1 MSLSTISIRR
11 PVLTIV
17 LNLAIVIFGLIGFRY
32 LGVREYPN
40 VETPV
45 VSVFTTF
52 AGASAEIIESQITE
66 PLEEAINGIPG
77 IASITSTS
85 SDERSVINIE
95 FTLETDI
102 DEAANDVRDKVSG
115 ALGRLPAECDPPV
128 VAKADANGVFIISL
142 YAQSNTRSTLE
153 ITAIGEKLIKERLQT
168 IPGVAGVRVW
178 GEKKYAMRLLIDVD
192 KLAAYQLTP
201 LDVRQALLRENV
213 ELPSGRIEGNT
224 TELTVKTFGRLVTE
238 EDFNRLVIKQI
249 GERVVTFGDI
259 GTAKLTAE
267 NQRTLFRRDGRY
279 MVGYAIEPQ
288 PGADQIAISNEF
300 YKRLEQIRRD
310 LPEDIDIYVG
320 FDDTKYIRA
329 SIAEVQE
336 SVYVAFVLVA
346 LIIFLFLRDW
356 RTTLIPLLAIPVS
369 LIGAFFIMYLAG
381 FTINVL
387 TMLGIV
393 LAIGLVVDDAIV
405 VLENI
410 YAKIENGMVPMEA
423 GFKGAQ
429 EIFFAVV
436 STTVA
441 LVAVFMPVIFLQ
453 GITGKLFKEFG
464 VVIAGSVVIS
474 SFVALTLTTMM
485 SARLLKRRL
494 KHNWFYTR
502 TESFFT
508 WLNQQYENSLTAF
521 MRRRWISFP
530 IIATALA
537 VIVVTYQQLP
547 QELAPL
553 EDRSS
558 IRILVTGPEGASFE
572 YMDAYMVKLLDTL
585 KALVPEAKAVIGITS
600 PPFMSGAANTGLARL
615 ELVEPHQRQRTQQQI
630 ADMLNAKLRNLS
642 EARAIATQAP
652 TIGNRRSGQPVQFV
666 IQAPTLEKLRQ
677 VLPQFVAE
685 AQAHP
690 ALTTVD
696 VNLKF
701 TKPEI
706 SLSIDREKANA
717 LGVNILD
724 IAQTLQLGFSGMRF
738 GYFIM
743 NGKQYQVIGEM
754 SRSDRNEP
762 LDLRS
767 LYVRNRYGNLIQLD
781 NLVTLREESS
791 PPALL
796 RYNRF
801 VSATILATP
810 APGKTIGDGLN
821 AMYEIADRVL
831 DESFTTA
838 LAGQSKEFKESSS
851 SLLFAF
857 VLALT
862 LIYLVLAGQFESFR
876 DPLIIM
882 FTVPLAVAGAL
893 FSLWFFKQTLNIF
906 SQIGMIMLIGLVTKN
921 AILIVEFANQ
931 KKEQGIRKLEA
942 VKQAAVQ
949 RFRPILM
956 TALSTI
962 LGTLPIALALGA
974 GAESR
979 VSMGIAVIGGMV
991 ISTGL
996 TLYIIPAIYAF
1007 FSKEIALMPLPQTNL
1022 QAQQKEELIVG

>member
-1 MSLSTISIRR
+1 MSLSTVSIRR
-11 PVLTIV
+11 PVLTVV
-17 LNLAIVIFGLIGFRY
+17 LNLAIVIFGIIGFRY

-45 VSVFTTF
+45 VSVFTSFT
-52 AGASAEIIESQITE
+52 GANAEVIESQITE

-85 SDERSVINIE
+85 SDGRSSINIE
-95 FTLETDI
+95 FDLETNI

-115 ALGRLPAECDPPV
+115 AVSRLPAECDPPV
-128 VAKADANGVFIISL
+128 VAKADANGSFIISL
-142 YAQSNTRSTLE
+142 YAQSDKRSTLE

-168 IPGVAGVRVW
+168 IPGVSGIRVW
-178 GEKKYAMRLLIDVD
+178 GEKKYAMRLIIDVD

-213 ELPSGRIEGNT
+213 ELPSGRIEGNN
-224 TELTVKTFGRLVTE
+224 TELTVKTFGRLVSE
-238 EDFNRLVIKQI
+238 DDFNNLVIKQT
-249 GERVVTFGDI
+249 GEKVVTFADI
-259 GTAKLTAE
+259 GKAKLTAE
-267 NQRTLFRRDGRY
+267 NEKTIFRRDGRY

-288 PGADQIAISNEF
+288 PGANQIAISDEF

-310 LPEDIDIYVG
+310 LPEDIDVSVG

-336 SVYVAFVLVA
+336 SVYIAFALVA
-346 LIIFLFLRDW
+346 GIIFLFLRDW
-356 RTTLIPLLAIPVS
+356 RTTVIPLVAIPVS
-369 LIGAFFIMYLAG
+369 LIGAFFIMYVAG

-410 YAKIENGMVPMEA
+410 YAKIEEGMTPMEA
-423 GFKGAQ
+423 GFKGAE
-429 EIFFAVV
+429 EIFFAVI
-436 STTVA
+436 STTIA
-441 LVAVFMPVIFLQ
+441 LAAVFMPVIFLQ

-464 VVIAGSVVIS
+464 VVIAGSVIIS

-485 SARLLKRRL
+485 SSRLLKRRV
-494 KHNWFYTR
+494 KHNWFYNSTEGFFVWLNR
-502 TESFFT
+502 QYEQSLESFMRVK
-508 WLNQQYENSLTAF
+508 WLA
-521 MRRRWISFP
+521 FP
-530 IIATALA
+530 IIALA
-537 VIVVTYQQLP
+537 IGLMVVIFKSLP

-558 IRILVTGPEGASFE
+558 IRISITGPEGSSFE
-572 YMDAYMVKLLDTL
+572 FMDSYMVKLLDTL
-585 KALVPEAKAVIGITS
+585 KKNVPEANAVIGITS
-600 PPFMSGAANTGLARL
+600 PPFMSGAANTGMSRL
-615 ELVEPHQRQRTQQQI
+615 ELSEPTQRKRSQQEI
-630 ADMLNAKLRNLS
+630 ADMLNKKLRGLS
-642 EARAIATQAP
+642 EARAIATQSP

-666 IQAPTLEKLRQ
+666 IQAPTLEKLRE
-677 VLPQFVAE
+677 VLPKFLAE
-685 AQAHP
+685 AQADP
-690 ALTTVD
+690 TLTTVD

-706 SLSIDREKANA
+706 RLSIDRDKANTM
-717 LGVNILD
+717 GVNVLD

-754 SRSDRNEP
+754 SRGDRNEP

-767 LYVRNRYGNLIQLD
+767 LYVKNRNGNLIQLD
-781 NLVTLREESS
+781 NLVTLKEESS

-801 VSATILATP
+801 VSATVSATP
-810 APGKTIGDGLN
+810 APGKTIGDGLD
-821 AMYEIADRVL
+821 AMYAIADRVL

-857 VLALT
+857 GLALV

-882 FTVPLAVAGAL
+882 FTVPLALAGAL
-893 FSLWFFKQTLNIF
+893 LSLWYFKQTLNIF

-931 KKEQGIRKLEA
+931 KKEQGLNKLEA
-942 VKQAAVQ
+942 VKQAAEQ

-979 VSMGIAVIGGMV
+979 VSMGIAVIGGMM
-991 ISTGL
+991 IATGL

-1007 FSKEIALMPLPQTNL
+1007 FSKETSNTEQK
-1022 QAQQKEELIVG
+1022 QVQQEPEELAVG

>member
-1 MSLSTISIRR
+1 MSLSTVSIRR
-11 PVLTIV
+11 PVLTVV
-17 LNLAIVIFGLIGFRY
+17 LNLAIIIFGIIGFRY

-45 VSVFTTF
+45 VSVFTSFT
-52 AGASAEIIESQITE
+52 GANAEVIESQITE

-85 SDERSVINIE
+85 SDGRSSINIE
-95 FTLETDI
+95 FDLETNI

-115 ALGRLPAECDPPV
+115 AISRLPAECDPPV
-128 VAKADANGVFIISL
+128 VAKADANGSFIISL
-142 YAQSNTRSTLE
+142 YAQSDKRTTLE

-168 IPGVAGVRVW
+168 ISGVSGIRVW
-178 GEKKYAMRLLIDVD
+178 GEKKYAMRLIIDVD

-201 LDVRQALLRENV
+201 LEVRQALIRENV
-213 ELPSGRIEGNT
+213 ELPSGRIEGNN
-224 TELTVKTFGRLVTE
+224 TELTVKTFGRLVSE
-238 EDFNRLVIKQI
+238 DDFNNLVIKQT
-249 GERVVTFGDI
+249 GEKVVTFADI

-267 NQRTLFRRDGRY
+267 NEKTIFRRDGRY

-288 PGADQIAISNEF
+288 PGANQIAISDEF
-300 YKRLEQIRRD
+300 YKRLDQIRRD
-310 LPEDIDIYVG
+310 LPEDIDISVG

-329 SIAEVQE
+329 SIDEVQE
-336 SVYVAFVLVA
+336 SVYIAFALVA
-346 LIIFLFLRDW
+346 GIIFLFLRDW
-356 RTTLIPLLAIPVS
+356 RTTIIPLVAIPVS
-369 LIGAFFIMYLAG
+369 LIGAFFIMYAAG

-410 YAKIENGMVPMEA
+410 YAKIEDGMTPMEA
-423 GFKGAQ
+423 GFKGAE
-429 EIFFAVV
+429 EIFFAVI

-441 LVAVFMPVIFLQ
+441 LAAVFMPVIFLQ

-464 VVIAGSVVIS
+464 VVIAGSVIIS

-485 SARLLKRRL
+485 SSRLLKRRI
-494 KHNWFYTR
+494 KHNWFYNSTEGFFVWLNR
-502 TESFFT
+502 QYEISLESF
-508 WLNQQYENSLTAF
+508 
-521 MRRRWISFP
+521 MRVKWMAFP
-530 IIATALA
+530 IIAGSIVLMM
-537 VIVVTYQQLP
+537 VIFKGLP

-558 IRILVTGPEGASFE
+558 IRISITGPEGSSFE
-572 YMDAYMVKLLDTL
+572 FMDVYMTKLLDTL
-585 KALVPEAKAVIGITS
+585 KKNVPEANAVIGITS
-600 PPFMSGAANTGLARL
+600 PPFMSGAANTGMSRL
-615 ELVEPHQRQRTQQQI
+615 ELSEPISRQRSQQDI
-630 ADMLNAKLRNLS
+630 ADMLNKKLRGLS
-642 EARAIATQAP
+642 EARAIATQSP

-666 IQAPTLEKLRQ
+666 IQAPTLEKLRE
-677 VLPQFVAE
+677 VLPKFVAE
-685 AQAHP
+685 AQADP
-690 ALTTVD
+690 TLTTVD

-706 SLSIDREKANA
+706 RLSIDRDKANTM
-717 LGVNILD
+717 GVNVLE

-743 NGKQYQVIGEM
+743 GGKQYQVIGEM
-754 SRSDRNEP
+754 SRGDRNEP

-767 LYVRNRYGNLIQLD
+767 LYVKNRNGNLIQLD
-781 NLVTLREESS
+781 NLVTLKEESS

-801 VSATILATP
+801 VSATVSATP

-821 AMYEIADRVL
+821 AMYAIGDRVL
-831 DESFTTA
+831 DETFTTA

-857 VLALT
+857 GLALI

-882 FTVPLAVAGAL
+882 FTVPLALAGAL
-893 FSLWFFKQTLNIF
+893 LSLWYFKQTLNIF

-931 KKEQGIRKLEA
+931 KKEQGLKKLEA
-942 VKQAAVQ
+942 VKQAAEQ

-956 TALSTI
+956 TALSTV

-979 VSMGIAVIGGMV
+979 VSMGIAVIGGMM
-991 ISTGL
+991 IATGL

-1007 FSKEIALMPLPQTNL
+1007 FSKETSNVEQEEV
-1022 QAQQKEELIVG
+1022 QQEPEELAV

>member
-1 MSLSTISIRR
+1 MSLSTVSIRR
-11 PVLTIV
+11 PVLTVV
-17 LNLAIVIFGLIGFRY
+17 LNLAIVIFGIIGFRY

-52 AGASAEIIESQITE
+52 TGANAEVIESQITE

-77 IASITSTS
+77 IASITSVSNDGRS
-85 SDERSVINIE
+85 SINIE
-95 FTLETDI
+95 FDLETDI

-115 ALGRLPAECDPPV
+115 AVSRLPAECDPPV
-128 VAKADANGVFIISL
+128 VAKADANGSFIISL
-142 YAQSNTRSTLE
+142 YAQSDKRSMLE
-153 ITAIGEKLIKERLQT
+153 VTAIGEKLIKERLQT
-168 IPGVAGVRVW
+168 IPGVAGIRVW
-178 GEKKYAMRLLIDVD
+178 GEKKYAMRLTIHVD

-213 ELPSGRIEGNT
+213 ELPSGRIEGNN

-238 EDFNRLVIKQI
+238 EDFNNLVIKQTDSK
-249 GERVVTFGDI
+249 VVTFADI
-259 GTAKLTAE
+259 GTARLGAE
-267 NQRTLFRRDGRY
+267 NEKTIFRRDGRY
-279 MVGYAIEPQ
+279 MIGYAIEPQ
-288 PGADQIAISNEF
+288 PGANQIAISDEF

-310 LPEDIDIYVG
+310 LPEDIQVSVG

-336 SVYVAFVLVA
+336 SIYIAFALVA
-346 LIIFLFLRDW
+346 TIIFLFLRDW
-356 RTTLIPLLAIPVS
+356 RTTVIPLLAIPVS
-369 LIGAFFIMYLAG
+369 LIGAFFIMYVAG

-410 YAKIENGMVPMEA
+410 YAKIENGMTPMEA

-429 EIFFAVV
+429 EIFFAVI
-436 STTVA
+436 STTIA

-453 GITGKLFKEFG
+453 GITGRLFKEFG

-485 SARLLKRRL
+485 SSRLLKRRV
-494 KHNWFYTR
+494 KHNWFYNR
-502 TESFFT
+502 TEGIFV
-508 WLNQQYENSLTAF
+508 WLNKQYKDSLESF
-521 MRRRWISFP
+521 MRVKWVAFP
-530 IIATALA
+530 VIALA
-537 VIVVTYQQLP
+537 LALMVVIFRNLP

-558 IRILVTGPEGASFE
+558 IRISITGPEGASFE
-572 YMDAYMVKLLDTL
+572 FMDSYMVKLLDTL
-585 KALVPEAKAVIGITS
+585 KAVVPEAKAVIGITS
-600 PPFMSGAANTGLARL
+600 PPFMSGAANTAFSRL
-615 ELVEPHQRQRTQQQI
+615 ELVEPKERKRSQQEI
-630 ADMLNAKLRNLS
+630 ADALNKKLRDLS
-642 EARAIATQAP
+642 EARAIATQSP
-652 TIGNRRSGQPVQFV
+652 TIGNKRSGQPVQFV
-666 IQAPTLEKLRQ
+666 IQAATLEKLRE
-677 VLPQFVAE
+677 VLPKFLAE
-685 AQAHP
+685 AQADP
-690 ALTTVD
+690 VLTTVD

-706 SLSIDREKANA
+706 RLSIDRDKANA
-717 LGVNILD
+717 LGVNVLD

-738 GYFIM
+738 GYFVM

-767 LYVRNRYGNLIQLD
+767 LYVKNRNGDLIQLD

-801 VSATILATP
+801 VSATVSATP

-821 AMYEIADRVL
+821 AMYAIADRVL

-857 VLALT
+857 GLALV

-882 FTVPLAVAGAL
+882 FTVPLALAGAL
-893 FSLWFFKQTLNIF
+893 LSLWYFKQTLNIF

-931 KKEQGIRKLEA
+931 KKEQGLTKLQA
-942 VKQAAVQ
+942 VKQAAEQ

-979 VSMGIAVIGGMV
+979 VSMGIAVIGGM
-991 ISTGL
+991 IIATGL

-1007 FSKEIALMPLPQTNL
+1007 FSKETTTRAEQL
-1022 QAQQKEELIVG
+1022 QQQVMQEPEELAV

>member
-1 MSLSTISIRR
+1 MSLSTVSIRR
-11 PVLTIV
+11 PVLTVV
-17 LNLAIVIFGLIGFRY
+17 LNLAIVIFGIIGFRY

-45 VSVFTTF
+45 VSVFTSFT
-52 AGASAEIIESQITE
+52 GANAEVIESQITE

-77 IASITSTS
+77 IASITSIS
-85 SDERSVINIE
+85 SDGRSSINIE
-95 FTLETDI
+95 FDLETNI

-115 ALGRLPAECDPPV
+115 AVSRLPAECDPPV
-128 VAKADANGVFIISL
+128 VAKADANGSFIISL
-142 YAQSNTRSTLE
+142 YAQSDKRSTLE
-153 ITAIGEKLIKERLQT
+153 ITAIGEKFIKERLQT
-168 IPGVAGVRVW
+168 IPGVSGIRVW
-178 GEKKYAMRLLIDVD
+178 GEKKYAMRLIIDVD
-192 KLAAYQLTP
+192 KLAAYQITP
-201 LDVRQALLRENV
+201 LEVRQALIRENV
-213 ELPSGRIEGNT
+213 ELPSGRIEGNN

-238 EDFNRLVIKQI
+238 DDFNNLVIKQI
-249 GERVVTFGDI
+249 GEKVVTFADI

-267 NQRTLFRRDGRY
+267 NEKTLFRRDGRY

-288 PGADQIAISNEF
+288 PGANQIAISDEF

-310 LPEDIDIYVG
+310 LPEDIEVSVG

-336 SVYVAFVLVA
+336 SIYIAFALVA
-346 LIIFLFLRDW
+346 GIIFLFLRDW
-356 RTTLIPLLAIPVS
+356 RTTVIPLVAIPVS
-369 LIGAFFIMYLAG
+369 LIGAFFIMYVAG

-410 YAKIENGMVPMEA
+410 YAKIEDGMTPMEA
-423 GFKGAQ
+423 GFKGAE
-429 EIFFAVV
+429 EIFFAVI
-436 STTVA
+436 STTIA
-441 LVAVFMPVIFLQ
+441 LAAVFMPVIFLQ

-464 VVIAGSVVIS
+464 IVIAGSVIIS

-485 SARLLKRRL
+485 SSRLLKRRIQ
-494 KHNWFYTR
+494 HNWFYNS
-502 TESFFT
+502 TEGFFV
-508 WLNQQYENSLTAF
+508 WLNRQYESSLEGF
-521 MRRRWISFP
+521 MRMKWLVFP
-530 IIATALA
+530 IIAVA
-537 VIVVTYQQLP
+537 VGLMVVIFKSLP

-558 IRILVTGPEGASFE
+558 IRISITGPEGASFE
-572 YMDAYMVKLLDTL
+572 FMDSYMVKLLDTL
-585 KALVPEAKAVIGITS
+585 QKNVPEAKAVIGITA
-600 PPFMSGAANTGLARL
+600 PPFMSGAANTGMSRL
-615 ELVEPHQRQRTQQQI
+615 ELVEPSARKRTQQEI
-630 ADMLNAKLRNLS
+630 ADMLNKKLRSLS
-642 EARAIATQAP
+642 EARAIVTQSP
-652 TIGNRRSGQPVQFV
+652 TIGNKRSGQPVQFV
-666 IQAPTLEKLRQ
+666 IQAPSLDKLRE
-677 VLPQFVAE
+677 VLPRFLSE
-685 AQAHP
+685 AQADP
-690 ALTTVD
+690 TLTTVD

-706 SLSIDREKANA
+706 RLSIDRDKANTM
-717 LGVNILD
+717 GVNVLD

-743 NGKQYQVIGEM
+743 GGKQYQVIGEM

-767 LYVRNRYGNLIQLD
+767 LYVKNRQGDLIQLD

-801 VSATILATP
+801 VSATISATP

-821 AMYEIADRVL
+821 AMYTIADRVL
-831 DESFTTA
+831 DETFTTA

-857 VLALT
+857 GLALV

-882 FTVPLAVAGAL
+882 FTVPLALAGAL
-893 FSLWFFKQTLNIF
+893 LSLWYFKQTLNIF

-931 KKEQGIRKLEA
+931 KKEQGIEKLAA
-942 VKQAAVQ
+942 VQQAAVQ

-991 ISTGL
+991 IATGL
-996 TLYIIPAIYAF
+996 TLYVIPAVYAF
-1007 FSKEIALMPLPQTNL
+1007 FSKETPETI
-1022 QAQQKEELIVG
+1022 QKKTKQELKELAV

>member
-1 MSLSTISIRR
+1 MSLSTVSIRR
-11 PVLTIV
+11 PVLTVV
-17 LNLAIVIFGLIGFRY
+17 LNLAIVIFGIIGFRY

-45 VSVFTTF
+45 VSVFTSFT
-52 AGASAEIIESQITE
+52 GANAEVIESQITE

-85 SDERSVINIE
+85 SDGRSSINIE
-95 FTLETDI
+95 FDLETDI

-115 ALGRLPAECDPPV
+115 AVSRLPAECDPPV
-128 VAKADANGVFIISL
+128 VAKADANGSFIISL
-142 YAQSNTRSTLE
+142 YAQSDKRSTLE

-168 IPGVAGVRVW
+168 IPGVSGIRVW
-178 GEKKYAMRLLIDVD
+178 GEKKYAMRLMIDVD

-201 LDVRQALLRENV
+201 LEVRQALIRENV
-213 ELPSGRIEGNT
+213 ELPSGRIEGNN
-224 TELTVKTFGRLVTE
+224 TELTVKTFGRLVSE
-238 EDFNRLVIKQI
+238 DDFNNLVIKQL
-249 GERVVTFGDI
+249 GEKVVTFADI
-259 GTAKLTAE
+259 GTAKMTAE
-267 NQRTLFRRDGRY
+267 NEKTLFRRDGRY

-288 PGADQIAISNEF
+288 PGANQIAISDEF
-300 YKRLEQIRRD
+300 YKRLEQIKRD
-310 LPEDIDIYVG
+310 LPEDIDISVG

-329 SIAEVQE
+329 SINEVQE
-336 SVYVAFVLVA
+336 SIYIAFALVA
-346 LIIFLFLRDW
+346 GIIFLFLRDW
-356 RTTLIPLLAIPVS
+356 RTTIIPLVAIPVS
-369 LIGAFFIMYLAG
+369 LIGAFFIMYVAG

-410 YAKIENGMVPMEA
+410 YSKIEDGMTPMEA
-423 GFKGAQ
+423 GFKGAE

-436 STTVA
+436 STTIA

-453 GITGKLFKEFG
+453 GITGRLFKEFG

-485 SARLLKRRL
+485 SSRLLKRRI
-494 KHNWFYTR
+494 KHNWFYNS
-502 TESFFT
+502 TEGFFV
-508 WLNQQYENSLTAF
+508 WLNRQYSLSLEKF
-521 MRRRWISFP
+521 MRVRWLAFP
-530 IIATALA
+530 IIAASIGLMV
-537 VIVVTYQQLP
+537 VIFKSLP

-558 IRILVTGPEGASFE
+558 IRISITGPEGSSFE
-572 YMDAYMVKLLDTL
+572 FMDGYMTKLLDTL
-585 KALVPEAKAVIGITS
+585 KKNVPEAKAIIGITS
-600 PPFMSGAANTGLARL
+600 PPFMSGAANTGMSRL
-615 ELVEPHQRQRTQQQI
+615 ELSEPTSRRRSQQEI
-630 ADMLNAKLRNLS
+630 ADMINKKLRELS
-642 EARAIATQAP
+642 EARAIATQSP

-666 IQAPTLEKLRQ
+666 IQAPTLEKLREI
-677 VLPQFVAE
+677 LPQFIAE
-685 AQAHP
+685 AQADP
-690 ALTTVD
+690 TLTTVD

-706 SLSIDREKANA
+706 RLSIDRDKANTM
-717 LGVNILD
+717 GVNVLD

-743 NGKQYQVIGEM
+743 GGKQYQVIGEM

-767 LYVRNRYGNLIQLD
+767 LYVKNRNGNLIQLD
-781 NLVTLREESS
+781 NLVTLKEESS

-801 VSATILATP
+801 VSATVSATP

-821 AMYEIADRVL
+821 AMYAIADRVL
-831 DESFTTA
+831 DETFTTA

-857 VLALT
+857 GLALV

-876 DPLIIM
+876 DPFIIM
-882 FTVPLAVAGAL
+882 LTVPLALAGAL
-893 FSLWFFKQTLNIF
+893 FSLWYFKQTLNIF

-931 KKEQGIRKLEA
+931 KKEQGIKKLEA
-942 VKQAAVQ
+942 VKQAAEQ

-956 TALSTI
+956 TALSTV

-991 ISTGL
+991 IATGL

-1007 FSKEIALMPLPQTNL
+1007 FSKETSNVK
-1022 QAQQKEELIVG
+1022 KEEVQQEPEELVV

>member
-1 MSLSTISIRR
+1 MSLSTVSIRR
-11 PVLTIV
+11 PVLTVV
-17 LNLAIVIFGLIGFRY
+17 LNLAIVIFGIIGFRY

-52 AGASAEIIESQITE
+52 TGANAEVIESQITE

-85 SDERSVINIE
+85 SDGRSSINIE
-95 FTLETDI
+95 FDLETNI

-115 ALGRLPAECDPPV
+115 AVSRLPAECDPPV
-128 VAKADANGVFIISL
+128 VAKADANGSFIISL
-142 YAQSNTRSTLE
+142 YAQSDKRSTLE

-168 IPGVAGVRVW
+168 IPGVAGIRVW
-178 GEKKYAMRLLIDVD
+178 GEKKYAMRLIIDVD

-213 ELPSGRIEGNT
+213 ELPSGRIEGNN

-238 EDFNRLVIKQI
+238 EDFNNLVIKQTDAK
-249 GERVVTFGDI
+249 VVTFADI

-267 NQRTLFRRDGRY
+267 NEKTIFRRDGRY

-288 PGADQIAISNEF
+288 PGANQIAISDEF

-310 LPEDIDIYVG
+310 LPEDIQVSVG

-336 SVYVAFVLVA
+336 SVYIAFALVA
-346 LIIFLFLRDW
+346 TIIFLFLRDW
-356 RTTLIPLLAIPVS
+356 RTTIIPLLAIPVS
-369 LIGAFFIMYLAG
+369 LIGAFFIMYVAG

-410 YAKIENGMVPMEA
+410 YAKIEDGMTPIEA

-429 EIFFAVV
+429 EIFFAVI
-436 STTVA
+436 STTIA
-441 LVAVFMPVIFLQ
+441 LAAVFMPVIFLQ
-453 GITGKLFKEFG
+453 GITGRLFKEFG
-464 VVIAGSVVIS
+464 VVIAGSVIIS

-485 SARLLKRRL
+485 SSRLLKRRA
-494 KHNWFYTR
+494 KHNWFYNR
-502 TESFFT
+502 TEGIFV
-508 WLNQQYENSLTAF
+508 WLNQQYKASLESF
-521 MRRRWISFP
+521 MQIKWIAFP
-530 IIATALA
+530 IIAVALA
-537 VIVVTYQQLP
+537 LMIVIFRSLP

-558 IRILVTGPEGASFE
+558 IRITISGPEGASFE
-572 YMDAYMVKLLDTL
+572 FMDSYMVKLLDTL
-585 KALVPEAKAVIGITS
+585 KRNVPEAKAVIGITS
-600 PPFMSGAANTGLARL
+600 PPFMSGAANTGMARL
-615 ELVEPHQRQRTQQQI
+615 ELSEPHERKRSQQEI
-630 ADMLNAKLRNLS
+630 ADMLNKKLRVLS

-652 TIGNRRSGQPVQFV
+652 TIGNKRSGQPVQFV
-666 IQAPTLEKLRQ
+666 IQAPTLEKLRE
-677 VLPQFVAE
+677 VLPKFLAE
-685 AQAHP
+685 AQADP
-690 ALTTVD
+690 TLTTVD

-706 SLSIDREKANA
+706 RLNIDRDKANA
-717 LGVNILD
+717 LGVNVLD

-738 GYFIM
+738 GYFVM

-754 SRSDRNEP
+754 SRHDRNEP

-767 LYVRNRYGNLIQLD
+767 LYVKNRNGELIQLD

-801 VSATILATP
+801 VSATISATP

-821 AMYEIADRVL
+821 AMYAIADRVL

-857 VLALT
+857 GLALV

-882 FTVPLAVAGAL
+882 FTVPLALAGAL
-893 FSLWFFKQTLNIF
+893 ISLWYFKQTLNIF

-931 KKEQGIRKLEA
+931 KKEQGLQKLEA
-942 VKQAAVQ
+942 VKQAAEQ

-962 LGTLPIALALGA
+962 LGTLPIALAWGA

-979 VSMGIAVIGGMV
+979 VSMGIAVIGGM
-991 ISTGL
+991 IIATGL

-1007 FSKEIALMPLPQTNL
+1007 FSKETTISQSNQL
-1022 QAQQKEELIVG
+1022 QPPVLKEPEELAV

>member
-1 MSLSTISIRR
+1 MSLSTVSIRR
-11 PVLTIV
+11 PVLTVV
-17 LNLAIVIFGLIGFRY
+17 LNLAIVIFGIIGFHY

-45 VSVFTTF
+45 VSVFTSFT
-52 AGASAEIIESQITE
+52 GANAEIIESQITE

-77 IASITSTS
+77 IVSITSTS
-85 SDERSVINIE
+85 SDGRSNINIE
-95 FTLETDI
+95 FDLETNI

-115 ALGRLPAECDPPV
+115 AVSRLPAECDPPV
-128 VAKADANGVFIISL
+128 VAKADANGSFIISL
-142 YAQSNTRSTLE
+142 YAQSDKRNTLE
-153 ITAIGEKLIKERLQT
+153 ITAIGEKFIKERLQT
-168 IPGVAGVRVW
+168 IPGVSGIRVW
-178 GEKKYAMRLLIDVD
+178 GEKKYAMRLIIDVD

-213 ELPSGRIEGNT
+213 ELPSGRIEGNN
-224 TELTVKTFGRLVTE
+224 TELTVKTFGRLVSE
-238 EDFNRLVIKQI
+238 DDFNNLVIKQT
-249 GERVVTFGDI
+249 GEKVVTFADI
-259 GTAKLTAE
+259 GQAKLTAE
-267 NQRTLFRRDGRY
+267 NEKTIFRRDGRH

-288 PGADQIAISNEF
+288 PGANQIAISDEF
-300 YKRLEQIRRD
+300 YKRLEQIRRE
-310 LPEDIDIYVG
+310 LPEDIDVSVG

-336 SVYVAFVLVA
+336 SVYIAFALVA
-346 LIIFLFLRDW
+346 GIIFLFLRDW
-356 RTTLIPLLAIPVS
+356 RTTVIPLVAIPVS
-369 LIGAFFIMYLAG
+369 LIGAFFIMYVAG

-410 YAKIENGMVPMEA
+410 YAKIEAGMTPMEA
-423 GFKGAQ
+423 GFKGAE
-429 EIFFAVV
+429 EIFFAVI
-436 STTVA
+436 STTIA

-485 SARLLKRRL
+485 SSRLLKRRV
-494 KHNWFYTR
+494 KHNWLYNSTEGFFVWLNRQYEQSL
-502 TESFFT
+502 ESFMRVK
-508 WLNQQYENSLTAF
+508 WLA
-521 MRRRWISFP
+521 FP
-530 IIATALA
+530 IIALA
-537 VIVVTYQQLP
+537 IGLMVVIFKILP

-558 IRILVTGPEGASFE
+558 IRISITGPEGASFE
-572 YMDAYMVKLLDTL
+572 FMDSYMVKLLDTL
-585 KALVPEAKAVIGITS
+585 KKNVPEAKAIIGITS
-600 PPFMSGAANTGLARL
+600 PPFMSGAANTGMSRL
-615 ELVEPHQRQRTQQQI
+615 ELSEPTQRKRSQQEI
-630 ADMLNAKLRNLS
+630 ADMLNKKLRSLS
-642 EARAIATQAP
+642 EARAIATQSP

-666 IQAPTLEKLRQ
+666 IQAPTLEKLRE
-677 VLPQFVAE
+677 VLPKFLAE
-685 AQAHP
+685 AQADP
-690 ALTTVD
+690 TLTTVD

-706 SLSIDREKANA
+706 RLSIDRDKANTM
-717 LGVNILD
+717 GVNVLD

-767 LYVRNRYGNLIQLD
+767 LYVKNRNGNLIQLD
-781 NLVTLREESS
+781 NIVTLKEESS

-801 VSATILATP
+801 VSATVSATP
-810 APGKTIGDGLN
+810 APGKTIGDGLD
-821 AMYEIADRVL
+821 AMYAIADRVL

-857 VLALT
+857 GLALV

-882 FTVPLAVAGAL
+882 FTVPLALAGAL
-893 FSLWFFKQTLNIF
+893 LSLWYFKQTLNIF

-931 KKEQGIRKLEA
+931 KKEQGLNKLEA
-942 VKQAAVQ
+942 VKQAATQ

-979 VSMGIAVIGGMV
+979 VSMGIAVIGGMM
-991 ISTGL
+991 IATGL

-1007 FSKEIALMPLPQTNL
+1007 FSKETSNTE
-1022 QAQQKEELIVG
+1022 QKQVEQEPEELAIG

>member
-1 MSLSTISIRR
+1 MSLSTVSIRR
-11 PVLTIV
+11 PVLTVV
-17 LNLAIVIFGLIGFRY
+17 LNLAIVIFGIIGFRY

-45 VSVFTTF
+45 VSVFTSFT
-52 AGASAEIIESQITE
+52 GANAEVIESQITE

-85 SDERSVINIE
+85 SDGRSSINIE
-95 FTLETDI
+95 FDLETNI

-115 ALGRLPAECDPPV
+115 AVSRLPAECDPPV
-128 VAKADANGVFIISL
+128 VAKADANGSFIISL
-142 YAQSNTRSTLE
+142 YAQSDKRSTLE

-168 IPGVAGVRVW
+168 IPGVSGIRVW
-178 GEKKYAMRLLIDVD
+178 GEKKYAMRLIIDVD

-213 ELPSGRIEGNT
+213 ELPSGRIEGNN
-224 TELTVKTFGRLVTE
+224 TELTVKTFGRLVSE
-238 EDFNRLVIKQI
+238 DDFNNLVIKQT
-249 GERVVTFGDI
+249 GEKVVTFADI
-259 GTAKLTAE
+259 GKAKLTAE
-267 NQRTLFRRDGRY
+267 NEKTIFRRDGRY

-288 PGADQIAISNEF
+288 PGANQIAISDEF

-310 LPEDIDIYVG
+310 LPEDIDISVG

-336 SVYVAFVLVA
+336 SVYIAFALVA
-346 LIIFLFLRDW
+346 GIIFLFLRDW
-356 RTTLIPLLAIPVS
+356 RTTIIPLVAIPVS
-369 LIGAFFIMYLAG
+369 LIGAFFIMYVAG

-410 YAKIENGMVPMEA
+410 YAKIEEGMTPMEA
-423 GFKGAQ
+423 GFKGAE
-429 EIFFAVV
+429 EIFFAVI
-436 STTVA
+436 STTIA
-441 LVAVFMPVIFLQ
+441 LAAVFMPVIFLQ

-464 VVIAGSVVIS
+464 VVIAGSVIIS

-485 SARLLKRRL
+485 SSRLLKRRV
-494 KHNWFYTR
+494 KHNWFYNSTEGFFVWLNR
-502 TESFFT
+502 QYEQSLESFMRVK
-508 WLNQQYENSLTAF
+508 WLA
-521 MRRRWISFP
+521 FP
-530 IIATALA
+530 IIALA
-537 VIVVTYQQLP
+537 IGLMVVIFKSLP

-558 IRILVTGPEGASFE
+558 IRISITGPEGSSFE
-572 YMDAYMVKLLDTL
+572 FMDSYMVKLLDTL
-585 KALVPEAKAVIGITS
+585 KKNVPEANAVIGITS
-600 PPFMSGAANTGLARL
+600 PPFMSGAANTGMSRL
-615 ELVEPHQRQRTQQQI
+615 ELSEPTQRKRSQQEI
-630 ADMLNAKLRNLS
+630 ADMLNKKLRGLS
-642 EARAIATQAP
+642 EARAIATQSP

-666 IQAPTLEKLRQ
+666 IQAPTLEKLRE
-677 VLPQFVAE
+677 VLPKFLAE
-685 AQAHP
+685 AQADP
-690 ALTTVD
+690 TLTTVD

-706 SLSIDREKANA
+706 RLSIDRDKANTM
-717 LGVNILD
+717 GVNVLD

-754 SRSDRNEP
+754 SRGDRNEP

-767 LYVRNRYGNLIQLD
+767 LYVKNRNGNLIQLD
-781 NLVTLREESS
+781 NLVTLKEESS

-801 VSATILATP
+801 VSATVSATP

-821 AMYEIADRVL
+821 AMYAIADRVL

-857 VLALT
+857 GLALV

-882 FTVPLAVAGAL
+882 FTVPLALAGAL
-893 FSLWFFKQTLNIF
+893 LSLWYFKQTLNIF

-931 KKEQGIRKLEA
+931 KKEQGLNKLEA
-942 VKQAAVQ
+942 VKQAAEQ

-979 VSMGIAVIGGMV
+979 VSMGIAVIGGMM
-991 ISTGL
+991 IATGL

-1007 FSKEIALMPLPQTNL
+1007 FSKETSHTEHKQV
-1022 QAQQKEELIVG
+1022 QQEPEELAVG

>member
-1 MSLSTISIRR
+1 MSLSTVSIRR
-11 PVLTIV
+11 PVLTVV
-17 LNLAIVIFGLIGFRY
+17 LNLAIVIFGIIGFRY

-45 VSVFTTF
+45 VSVFTSFT
-52 AGASAEIIESQITE
+52 GANAEVIESQITE

-85 SDERSVINIE
+85 SDGRSSINIE
-95 FTLETDI
+95 FDLETNI

-115 ALGRLPAECDPPV
+115 AVSRLPAECDPPV
-128 VAKADANGVFIISL
+128 VAKADANGSFIISL
-142 YAQSNTRSTLE
+142 YAQSDKRSTLE

-168 IPGVAGVRVW
+168 IPGVSGIRVW
-178 GEKKYAMRLLIDVD
+178 GEKKYAMRLIIDVD

-213 ELPSGRIEGNT
+213 ELPSGRIEGNN
-224 TELTVKTFGRLVTE
+224 TELTVKTFGRLVSE
-238 EDFNRLVIKQI
+238 DDFNNLVIKQT
-249 GERVVTFGDI
+249 GEKVVTFADI
-259 GTAKLTAE
+259 GKAKLTAE
-267 NQRTLFRRDGRY
+267 NEKTIFRRDGRY

-288 PGADQIAISNEF
+288 PGANQIAISDEF

-310 LPEDIDIYVG
+310 LPEDISISVG

-336 SVYVAFVLVA
+336 SVYIAFALVA
-346 LIIFLFLRDW
+346 GIIFLFLRDW
-356 RTTLIPLLAIPVS
+356 RTTIIPLVAIPVS
-369 LIGAFFIMYLAG
+369 LIGAFFIMYVAG

-410 YAKIENGMVPMEA
+410 YAKIEEGMTPMEA
-423 GFKGAQ
+423 GFKGAE
-429 EIFFAVV
+429 EIFFAVI
-436 STTVA
+436 STTIA
-441 LVAVFMPVIFLQ
+441 LAAVFMPVIFLQ

-464 VVIAGSVVIS
+464 VVIAGSVIIS

-485 SARLLKRRL
+485 SSRLLKRRV
-494 KHNWFYTR
+494 KHNWFYNSTEGFFVWLNKQYEQSL
-502 TESFFT
+502 ESFMRVK
-508 WLNQQYENSLTAF
+508 WLA
-521 MRRRWISFP
+521 FP
-530 IIATALA
+530 IIALA
-537 VIVVTYQQLP
+537 IGLMVVIFKSLP

-558 IRILVTGPEGASFE
+558 IRISITGPEGSSFE
-572 YMDAYMVKLLDTL
+572 FMDSYMVKLLDTL
-585 KALVPEAKAVIGITS
+585 KKNVPEANAVIGITS
-600 PPFMSGAANTGLARL
+600 PPFMSGAANTGMSRL
-615 ELVEPHQRQRTQQQI
+615 ELSEPTQRKRSQQEI
-630 ADMLNAKLRNLS
+630 ADMLNKKLRGLS
-642 EARAIATQAP
+642 EARAIATQSP

-666 IQAPTLEKLRQ
+666 IQAPTLEKLRE
-677 VLPQFVAE
+677 VLPKFLAE
-685 AQAHP
+685 AQADP
-690 ALTTVD
+690 TLTTVD

-706 SLSIDREKANA
+706 RLSIDRDKANTM
-717 LGVNILD
+717 GVNVLD

-754 SRSDRNEP
+754 SRGDRNEP

-767 LYVRNRYGNLIQLD
+767 LYVKNRNGNLIQLD
-781 NLVTLREESS
+781 NLVTLKEESS

-801 VSATILATP
+801 VSATVSATP

-821 AMYEIADRVL
+821 AMYAIADRVL

-857 VLALT
+857 GLALV

-882 FTVPLAVAGAL
+882 FTVPLALAGAL
-893 FSLWFFKQTLNIF
+893 LSLWYFKQTLNIF

-931 KKEQGIRKLEA
+931 KKEQGLNKLEA
-942 VKQAAVQ
+942 VKQAAEQ

-979 VSMGIAVIGGMV
+979 VSMGIAVIGGMM
-991 ISTGL
+991 IATGL

-1007 FSKEIALMPLPQTNL
+1007 FSKETSNTEQK
-1022 QAQQKEELIVG
+1022 QVQQEPEELAVG